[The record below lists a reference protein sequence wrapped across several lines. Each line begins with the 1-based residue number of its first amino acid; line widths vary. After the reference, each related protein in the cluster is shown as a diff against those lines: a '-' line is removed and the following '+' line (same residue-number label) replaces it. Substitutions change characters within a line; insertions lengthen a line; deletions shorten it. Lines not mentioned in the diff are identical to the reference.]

1 MEKFSLKTV
10 SEAYQAIYEESDEIY
25 EMVVDFL
32 ANEGLVETYEEADE
46 LIELMS
52 DEELD
57 FVVSEARGVPLRHQV
72 AQIIL
77 NTKPSLVS
85 KRRRLANTLI
95 KSEINHPISRKPD
108 SKRRFSGKA
117 ANPNS

>member
-10 SEAYQAIYEESDEIY
+10 SEAYRAIYEESDEIY

-57 FVVSEARGVPLRHQV
+57 FVVSEAGVPLRHQV

-77 NTKPSLVS
+77 NTRPPLVS
-85 KRRRLANTLI
+85 RRRRLANTLI